1 MCVCEP
7 SSVILC
13 SQAQT
18 LVSLPPCRVKG
29 LQSGG
34 GGGGGGGGEQVVMPE
49 SPPPDS
55 EPTSPGDADL
65 HYLHSMQVYMIVES
79 KARQYRQCLKKTL
92 KLPWMGLICTG
103 L

>member
-34 GGGGGGGGEQVVMPE
+34 GGGGGGEQVVMPE

-55 EPTSPGDADL
+55 EPASPGDADL

-79 KARQYRQCLKKTL
+79 KARQ
-92 KLPWMGLICTG
+92 GNIDSA
-103 L
+103 